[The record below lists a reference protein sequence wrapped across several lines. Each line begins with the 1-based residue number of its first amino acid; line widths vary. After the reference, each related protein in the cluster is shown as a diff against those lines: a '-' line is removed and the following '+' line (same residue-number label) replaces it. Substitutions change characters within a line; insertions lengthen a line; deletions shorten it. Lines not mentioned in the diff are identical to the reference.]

1 MSFLKQNAN
10 FGSKNAFQWWGVI
23 TYIFLGLM
31 AGSLVMSAFIVYNYT
46 FRTLEDAHTIVL
58 LNTETLVNNVNMDS
72 YNKAVR
78 ALDTKNKASN
88 FSSNLR
94 NIFILGQVETAPI
107 PTSTTSTASST
118 AYGQNLPT
126 P

>member
-1 MSFLKQNAN
+1 MSFLKQNVN

-23 TYIFLGLM
+23 TYVFLGLM
-31 AGSLVMSAFIVYNYT
+31 AGSLVMSAFVVYNYT

-78 ALDTKNKASN
+78 ALETKNKASN
-88 FSSNLR
+88 FNNKLR
-94 NIFILGQVETAPI
+94 NIFTFGQIETPS
-107 PTSTTSTASST
+107 TTTTSTASST
-118 AYGQNLPT
+118 AYGQNQPT